1 MGRGDFHIYVDG
13 DLFEA
18 PPDFFVEGE
27 PFLGF
32 NADGSFP
39 ITGYVRDETSQVD
52 YQVKYYTP
60 AGELLGTARQ
70 YPQTFYKDF
79 NHHLAFGA
87 DGSVYQLLSNPDHS
101 VQVVRLGFP
110 EDLLPREQPITASP
124 TPLSV
129 LPPFEPET
137 TDEDQ
142 AGNVL
147 LAFFSELYTGDYGAA
162 AARFG
167 GEIGEYAR
175 APMPG
180 ETEEEYWEYL
190 CGFMWCLPVA
200 EITDVEQV
208 SENEFV
214 FYIVFVHTD
223 GSRFEIGA
231 CCGGDPAAT
240 PPVWQFAYPVQKI
253 EGEWKVMRGPLFTP

>member
-60 AGELLGTARQ
+60 AGELLGTARH